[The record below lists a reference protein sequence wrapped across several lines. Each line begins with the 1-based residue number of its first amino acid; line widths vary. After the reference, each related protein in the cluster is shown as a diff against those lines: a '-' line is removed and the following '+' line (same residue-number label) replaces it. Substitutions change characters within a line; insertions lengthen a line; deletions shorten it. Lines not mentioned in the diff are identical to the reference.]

1 MCHLVGAF
9 RESQDLMNSEEVKN
23 HQDPRQKTSV
33 TISVNGEQKD
43 YKGPLT
49 IGGLL
54 QSLGI
59 NPRSVAVERNLK
71 IVARAELELEPI
83 ADGDVIEIIRLVGGG

>member
-1 MCHLVGAF
+1 MCRMIGAF
-9 RESQDLMNSEEVKN
+9 RESQGL
-23 HQDPRQKTSV
+23 RQKMSV

-43 YKGPLT
+43 YNGPMT
-49 IGGLL
+49 MGGLL

-71 IVARAELELEPI
+71 IVARGALELEPI
-83 ADGDVIEIIRLVGGG
+83 AEGDVIEIIRLVGGG

>member
-9 RESQDLMNSEEVKN
+9 RESQDLMNSREVKN

-43 YKGPLT
+43 YKGPMT
-49 IGGLL
+49 MGGLL